1 MDEGVGFRLQS
12 APPEAESP
20 VHDNADGRDAIPRS
34 ETTTFVLIA
43 TAMLAGFDAIG
54 SYLIY
59 SGLKN
64 LRLSAASETW
74 PVAGGTVLES
84 AIVTR
89 ISLGKGGATTYY
101 KPQIRYTYKVGGTQ
115 NESDVIRFGDLER
128 KRRSLA
134 DEMVAKYPAGATV
147 AVRYDPQNPSRATL
161 EMESAGGSQIGSGAF
176 FIIVPLI
183 IIGGAA
189 LIFFLADDRAADL
202 PPEVLEQLNKAN

>member
-1 MDEGVGFRLQS
+1 M
-12 APPEAESP
+12 
-20 VHDNADGRDAIPRS
+20 
-34 ETTTFVLIA
+34 
-43 TAMLAGFDAIG
+43 
-54 SYLIY
+54 
-59 SGLKN
+59 
-64 LRLSAASETW
+64 
-74 PVAGGTVLES
+74 
-84 AIVTR
+84 
-89 ISLGKGGATTYY
+89 
-101 KPQIRYTYKVGGTQ
+101 
-115 NESDVIRFGDLER
+115 IRFGDLER

-161 EMESAGGSQIGSGAF
+161 ETESAGGSQIGSGAF